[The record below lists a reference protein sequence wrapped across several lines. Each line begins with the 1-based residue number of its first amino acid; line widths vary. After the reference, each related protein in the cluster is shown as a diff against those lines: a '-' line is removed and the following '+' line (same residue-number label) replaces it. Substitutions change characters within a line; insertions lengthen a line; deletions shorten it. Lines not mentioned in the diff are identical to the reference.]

1 MPPDRTSSQARLLA
15 PVALVAFALA
25 VALIVLSSGG
35 TGDSSE
41 GGQSTR
47 GKRTTTPTTTTTAT
61 ERARERRPPPTH
73 YTVKPGDTLGRIG
86 EKTGTDVDILQQLNP
101 SLDPQALVAG
111 QKIKLPPK

>member
-25 VALIVLSSGG
+25 VALIVLSSGRA
-35 TGDSSE
+35 GDSSE

-47 GKRTTTPTTTTTAT
+47 GKRTTTTTAT
-61 ERARERRPPPTH
+61 EPARARRPPPTH

>member
-47 GKRTTTPTTTTTAT
+47 GKRTTTTTTTAT

>member
-1 MPPDRTSSQARLLA
+1 MPPNRTSSQARLLA

-25 VALIVLSSGG
+25 VALIVLGSGR
-35 TGDSSE
+35 TGDGSE

-47 GKRTTTPTTTTTAT
+47 SKRTTSTTTTTK
-61 ERARERRPPPTH
+61 RAGERRPPPTR